1 MKSQQTKNIVIMVI
15 KVDRIKTR
23 QNLTIRVIYDFKMR
37 NAYGVEHEPKR
48 KVISEFATRE
58 SCK

>member
-15 KVDRIKTR
+15 KVDKIKTR

-37 NAYGVEHEPKR
+37 NAYGV
-48 KVISEFATRE
+48 
-58 SCK
+58 